1 MIPGK
6 LLFFS
11 SCMIFALSI
20 INLSLGPII
29 TKRIGSDWDTDNCEK
44 KSDDFLDYYKNHP
57 NMGIQSYNDKKFSI
71 SSCKNQKAMFYMEYM
86 SFTCN
91 LCIGFIG
98 ILLGLYFLQDN
109 MIPKTEMI
117 GMCCGII
124 GFILTFVYLVLN
136 GIIYTQYYATNNI
149 YKTDGDGAFAKY
161 TENKGYKCFYF
172 NDIGDQ
178 RSIIAKY
185 SDYIKSQYN
194 YNKKLSDSFKN
205 DRIIR
210 SCTGS
215 SSTLQSCAN
224 NEYLKITRSYK
235 DESGIQMPCEKL
247 YYLNEN
253 SISDQFYL
261 HNISVHFLMAL
272 LISLLILL
280 CYCGFIYFSF
290 TLSKDGSYTSIK

>member
-1 MIPGK
+1 
-6 LLFFS
+6 
-11 SCMIFALSI
+11 
-20 INLSLGPII
+20 
-29 TKRIGSDWDTDNCEK
+29 
-44 KSDDFLDYYKNHP
+44 
-57 NMGIQSYNDKKFSI
+57 
-71 SSCKNQKAMFYMEYM
+71 
-86 SFTCN
+86 
-91 LCIGFIG
+91 
-98 ILLGLYFLQDN
+98 

>member
-1 MIPGK
+1 
-6 LLFFS
+6 
-11 SCMIFALSI
+11 
-20 INLSLGPII
+20 
-29 TKRIGSDWDTDNCEK
+29 
-44 KSDDFLDYYKNHP
+44 
-57 NMGIQSYNDKKFSI
+57 
-71 SSCKNQKAMFYMEYM
+71 M

-109 MIPKTEMI
+109 MIPKTEII

-136 GIIYTQYYATNNI
+136 GIIYTQYYETSQI

-161 TENKGYKCFYF
+161 VENKGYKCFYF
-172 NDIGDQ
+172 NDIGDR

-194 YNKKLSDSFKN
+194 YNKKLSDSFSN
-205 DRIIR
+205 DNIIR
-210 SCTGS
+210 SCKGYTDDIE
-215 SSTLQSCAN
+215 SCAN
-224 NEYLKITRSYK
+224 NEYLKITKTYTG
-235 DESGIQMPCEKL
+235 ESIIPIPCEKL
-247 YYLNEN
+247 YYQNTIL
-253 SISDQFYL
+253 SDQFYL
-261 HNISVHFLMAL
+261 YNVSVHFLMAL